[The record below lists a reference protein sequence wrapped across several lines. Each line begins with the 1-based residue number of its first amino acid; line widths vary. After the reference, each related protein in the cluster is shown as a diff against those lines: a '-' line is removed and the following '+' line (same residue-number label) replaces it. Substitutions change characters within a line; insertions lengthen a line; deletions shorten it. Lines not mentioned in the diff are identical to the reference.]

1 MHSVGYRC
9 KPMSV
14 RIRNLKGGDQAS
26 IEELLRRVNVF
37 EPHEVRVAMEL
48 VASALGT
55 SGDYLI
61 YVAEETDT
69 RSDQGPIVGY
79 ICHGHNPVTDAI
91 HDVYW
96 IAVDP
101 RIQGCGVGGRLLTF
115 AEERV
120 RILNG
125 RGIVIETSSRNEYAA
140 ARRLYE
146 KSGYKKV
153 ADVADFY
160 KPGDNQLI
168 YIKFVLQPRLPS

>member
-1 MHSVGYRC
+1 MEIQ
-9 KPMSV
+9 
-14 RIRNLKGGDQAS
+14 IRDLRTEDRAPLEQ
-26 IEELLRRVNVF
+26 LLGRVEVF
-37 EPHEVRVAMEL
+37 EPHEIRVAMEL

-61 YVAEETDT
+61 YVAEETGGGNALG
-69 RSDQGPIVGY
+69 RGPIIGY
-79 ICHGHNPVTDAI
+79 ICHGHNPVTDAM

-101 RIQGCGVGGRLLTF
+101 RAQGKGVGARLLGF

-120 RILNG
+120 RALRG

-146 KSGYKKV
+146 KSGYRKA
-153 ADVADFY
+153 ADLADFY
-160 KPGDNQLI
+160 RPGDHQLI
-168 YIKFVLQPRLPS
+168 YMKFVAPFRKDS

>member
-1 MHSVGYRC
+1 MEI
-9 KPMSV
+9 
-14 RIRNLKGGDQAS
+14 RIRDLRTEDRAPLQQ
-26 IEELLRRVNVF
+26 LLARVEVF
-37 EPHEVRVAMEL
+37 EPHEIRVAMEL

-61 YVAEETDT
+61 YVAEEAGE
-69 RSDQGPIVGY
+69 RIPVGAGAIIGY

-101 RIQGCGVGGRLLTF
+101 RMQGQGVGARLLGF

-120 RILNG
+120 RALCG
-125 RGIVIETSSRNEYAA
+125 RGIVIETSSRREYAA

-146 KSGYKKV
+146 KSGYRKA
-153 ADVADFY
+153 ADIADFY
-160 KPGDNQLI
+160 KPGDHQVI
-168 YIKFVLQPRLPS
+168 YMKFVTPSRKDS

>member
-1 MHSVGYRC
+1 MDI
-9 KPMSV
+9 
-14 RIRNLKGGDQAS
+14 RIRDLRGEDQATL
-26 IEELLRRVNVF
+26 ERLLRRVDMF
-37 EPHEVRVAMEL
+37 EAHEIRVAMEL

-61 YVAEETDT
+61 YVAEETRLDD
-69 RSDQGPIVGY
+69 RDESVVGY

-101 RIQGCGVGGRLLTF
+101 RAQGHGVGGQLLAF
-115 AEERV
+115 AEARV
-120 RILNG
+120 RALNG
-125 RGIVIETSSRNEYAA
+125 RGIVIETSSRGEYAA

-153 ADVADFY
+153 ADIADFY
-160 KPGDNQLI
+160 KPGDNQVI
-168 YIKFVLQPRLPS
+168 YIKFVVPPQKRP

>member
-1 MHSVGYRC
+1 MEDRR
-9 KPMSV
+9 P
-14 RIRNLKGGDQAS
+14 LEQ
-26 IEELLRRVNVF
+26 LLDRVEVF
-37 EPHEVRVAMEL
+37 EPHEIRVAMEL

-61 YVAEETDT
+61 YVAEEMGEPN
-69 RSDQGPIVGY
+69 RGPIIGY

-101 RIQGCGVGGRLLTF
+101 RVQGQGVGARLLGF

-120 RILNG
+120 RALRG
-125 RGIVIETSSRNEYAA
+125 RGIVIETSSRHEYAA

-146 KSGYKKV
+146 KAGYRKA
-153 ADVADFY
+153 ADIADFY
-160 KPGDNQLI
+160 KPGDHQLI
-168 YIKFVLQPRLPS
+168 YMKFVAPSRKDS

>member
-1 MHSVGYRC
+1 MEI
-9 KPMSV
+9 
-14 RIRNLKGGDQAS
+14 RIRDLRIEDQRPL
-26 IEELLRRVNVF
+26 EQLLDRVEVF
-37 EPHEVRVAMEL
+37 EPHEIRVAMEL

-61 YVAEETDT
+61 YVAEAADEPNH
-69 RSDQGPIVGY
+69 SDRGAIIGY

-101 RIQGCGVGGRLLTF
+101 RVQGQGVGARLLGF

-120 RILNG
+120 RALRG
-125 RGIVIETSSRNEYAA
+125 RGIVIETSSRREYAA

-146 KSGYKKV
+146 RSGYRKA
-153 ADVADFY
+153 ADIADFY
-160 KPGDNQLI
+160 KPGDHQLI
-168 YIKFVLQPRLPS
+168 YMKLVAPFRKDS